1 MIRRK
6 NSTDPAI
13 HLPLTPAML
22 HVLIALADRERH
34 GYAILKE
41 IKRRTEGRVE
51 LSAGTLYGIIRRL
64 YSNGIIEESD
74 ERPDPDLDDER
85 RRYYRLTEFGRSVVT
100 AEAERMEGVL
110 RMVRAKNLMPGTK
123 PA

>member
-1 MIRRK
+1 MARRRRC
-6 NSTDPAI
+6 NDPTP

-41 IKRRTEGRVE
+41 IKRRSDGRVDM
-51 LSAGTLYGIIRRL
+51 SAGTLYGIIRRL
-64 YSNGIIEESD
+64 HGDGMIEESD

-85 RRYYRLTEFGRSVVT
+85 RRYYRMTDFGRRVVT
-100 AEAERMEGVL
+100 AEA
-110 RMVRAKNLMPGTK
+110 
-123 PA
+123 

>member
-1 MIRRK
+1 MAHREK
-6 NSTDPAI
+6 PADPTPY
-13 HLPLTPAML
+13 LPLTPAML

-34 GYAILKE
+34 GYAVLKE

-51 LSAGTLYGIIRRL
+51 VSAGTLYGIIRRL
-64 YSNGIIEESD
+64 YSDGMIEESD

-85 RRYYRLTEFGRSVVT
+85 RRYYRLTDFGRRVVA

-110 RMVRAKNLMPGTK
+110 QMVRAKNLMNGTET
-123 PA
+123 A

>member
-1 MIRRK
+1 MAHRK
-6 NSTDPAI
+6 RSDDPTP

-22 HVLIALADRERH
+22 HVLIALGDRERH

-41 IKRRTEGRVE
+41 IKRRSDGSVDM
-51 LSAGTLYGIIRRL
+51 SAGTLYGIIRRL
-64 YSNGIIEESD
+64 HGDGMIEESD

-85 RRYYRLTEFGRSVVT
+85 RRYYRLTEFGRRVIT

-110 RMVRAKNLMPGTK
+110 QMVRAKNLLSRTR

>member
-1 MIRRK
+1 M
-6 NSTDPAI
+6 PAQKKKPESY
-13 HLPLTPAML
+13 LPVTPAML

-41 IKRRTEGRVE
+41 IKRRTDGGVE

-64 YSNGIIEESD
+64 YGAGMIEESD

-85 RRYYRLTEFGRSVVT
+85 RRYYRLTGFGRQVVT

-110 RMVRAKNLMPGTK
+110 RMVRAKNLLPETK

>member
-1 MIRRK
+1 MARRK
-6 NSTDPAI
+6 NSADPAL

-41 IKRRTEGRVE
+41 IRRRTDGSVDM
-51 LSAGTLYGIIRRL
+51 SAGTLYGIIRRL
-64 YSNGIIEESD
+64 YTDGMIEESD

-85 RRYYRLTEFGRSVVT
+85 RRYYGLTDFGRRVVR

-110 RMVRAKNLMPGTK
+110 QMVRAKNLLPRPK